1 MLPSSTQDYLDLR
14 DCSVCEVESCSSNL
28 VAQAASMSSPVIT
41 EALECTH
48 EVGVLVSRSGKCR
61 SVLSTIAAELTDNFS
76 TIRPLCPTRWLSR
89 RPALQRIHDQYE
101 VVLQG
106 LEAMSQAVRR
116 QNQQQRPV
124 GCWLI
129 SKRASFYWGSSLHCL
144 SSVFSKN

>member
-1 MLPSSTQDYLDLR
+1 MLLLLLTAVVDDACLAMTANTAGRPSGR
-14 DCSVCEVESCSSNL
+14 DGV
-28 VAQAASMSSPVIT
+28 

-61 SVLSTIAAELTDNFS
+61 SVLCNYIAAELTDNFS
-76 TIRPLCPTRWLSR
+76 TIRPLCPTRWLCR